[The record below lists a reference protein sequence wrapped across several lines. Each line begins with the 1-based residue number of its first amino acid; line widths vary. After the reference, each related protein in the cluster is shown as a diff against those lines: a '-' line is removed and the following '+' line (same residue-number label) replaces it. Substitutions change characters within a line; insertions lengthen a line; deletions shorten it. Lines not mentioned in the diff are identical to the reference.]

1 MQSNLGHTTSA
12 FTKDVYC
19 HVSESMVR
27 ESAAKT
33 QKFYESVK
41 PAWNNRDL
49 KAGKGKTMGYALE
62 NE

>member
-1 MQSNLGHTTSA
+1 
-12 FTKDVYC
+12 
-19 HVSESMVR
+19 MVR

-62 NE
+62 NV